1 MCQPIWINNY
11 SMLETEAMQISQFL
25 QPLIG
30 LGITAIFAFWLK
42 EAVSDFV
49 ASIRWKMKPGFEPG
63 DVVFLDGEKATIIS
77 IGFSET
83 VFEIDNGRGK
93 VWRYIYNKR
102 IPTHR
107 LEKVIVN
114 KP

>member
-1 MCQPIWINNY
+1 MDAIETSSMILSLENY
-11 SMLETEAMQISQFL
+11 MN
-25 QPLIG
+25 PL
-30 LGITAIFAFWLK
+30 LTLL
-42 EAVSDFV
+42 VSGVIALWFKDMVGDIV

-114 KP
+114 KS